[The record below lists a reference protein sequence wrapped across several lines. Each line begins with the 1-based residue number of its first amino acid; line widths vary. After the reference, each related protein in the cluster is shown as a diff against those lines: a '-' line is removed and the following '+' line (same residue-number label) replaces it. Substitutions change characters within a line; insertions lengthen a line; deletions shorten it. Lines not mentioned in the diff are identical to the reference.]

1 MRKQYHQN
9 FYKSI
14 PRHLSRFQRM
24 KMVNEYERE
33 KRLQYC
39 SINAFSLISTQIC
52 VNAVNIK
59 ADLKAYEV
67 KHPSVIKLAISTTF
81 FVSGKRRHFEEN
93 LRRLDRRSDIAWQEH
108 FLPKCYQIY
117 TIKALMNATNQLKEN
132 MDYCSRW
139 IVVGRRMLPRKPK
152 LKIRFESMVLGRSN
166 LRVQRFYLLQQMQH
180 PWKETNT
187 QFPVPGDGLAK

>member
-1 MRKQYHQN
+1 MDTPIKQIQLFKTLKTLKIKIRKEYHQN

-39 SINAFSLISTQIC
+39 SINAFSLISTKIC

-67 KHPSVIKLAISTTF
+67 KHPPVIKLAISTTF

-108 FLPKCYQIY
+108 FLPKCYQN

-139 IVVGRRMLPRKPK
+139 FVRSRKENVTQK
-152 LKIRFESMVLGRSN
+152 TKAQNQV
-166 LRVQRFYLLQQMQH
+166 RVYGFR
-180 PWKETNT
+180 
-187 QFPVPGDGLAK
+187 PV